1 MTENLYYLVVLTQ
14 IPFFLL
20 EHSCMFHVDLI
31 KKKNIFTQSCTE
43 TLKATA
49 TVAARK
55 LLVAKLLGSKHTK
68 N

>member
-31 KKKNIFTQSCTE
+31 KKKKTYS
-43 TLKATA
+43 LKAA
-49 TVAARK
+49 Q
-55 LLVAKLLGSKHTK
+55 KH
-68 N
+68 